1 VRRNRVAA
9 LLVLVAG
16 TAAMAAATPALAADA
31 TPPTAQAGSAAPSVT
46 LADDGYHRAAWADGK
61 HDASYTE
68 WWYFNF
74 DDPNTGV
81 RAIFSY
87 FVTNPGDIAGLGQA
101 QMVAV
106 AGTPDG
112 GVTAMDMYP
121 PAAFSASEERADV
134 TIDPGAAGA
143 DLNTVRVADDGRYII
158 KGASRANGT
167 SPDGRLRWDLTYAP
181 EAAPWLAADPMPVG
195 RLAWEKMSW
204 LVFMP
209 RARVTGSITVDGREY
224 AIDAPGY
231 HDHNWGEWIPTDALW
246 NWAQFST
253 DRVALEVGD
262 FIGKPIGIVSL
273 DVDGARTVFTHDQYT
288 LVHMRW
294 ARDLVNGLFYPV
306 ESLLTAD
313 NGSLRVQVTLHV
325 LETAPLR
332 GDLPAPLKDLI
343 IYEQTARYSGTVWER
358 VSAGDAGD
366 AGNAAGDAATTA
378 TAEAAAAGPGAW
390 RQRALLA
397 GTGFKEYTAKHY

>member
-1 VRRNRVAA
+1 MRLGKAGALLFAAGIVAA
-9 LLVLVAG
+9 S
-16 TAAMAAATPALAADA
+16 PAIAVEPSPAADA
-31 TPPTAQAGSAAPSVT
+31 PPAANAAPAVA
-46 LADDGYHRAAWADGK
+46 LADDGYHRALWADGR

-74 DDPNTGV
+74 DDPRTGV
-81 RAIFSY
+81 KAIFSY

-112 GVTAMDMYP
+112 GVSAMDMYP
-121 PAAFSASEERADV
+121 PAAFSASAERADV
-134 TIDPGAAGA
+134 SIGPGAGA
-143 DLNTVRVADDGRYII
+143 DLNTVRVAPDGGGPPVYLIN
-158 KGASRANGT
+158 GASR
-167 SPDGRLRWDLTYAP
+167 DGRLRWDLAYAA

-209 RARVTGSITVDGREY
+209 RARVTGSMTVDGREY
-224 AIDAPGY
+224 VIDAPGY

-246 NWAQFST
+246 NWAQFSAPGGGT
-253 DRVALEVGD
+253 PGAGTAGVALEVGD
-262 FIGKPIGIVSL
+262 FIGKPIGVVSIDL
-273 DVDGARTVFTHDQYT
+273 DGERTVFTRDQYT
-288 LVHMRW
+288 LVHARW
-294 ARDLVNGLFYPV
+294 AWDSVNGLFYPV

-313 NGSLRVQVTLHV
+313 NGSLRVQVTMRA

-343 IYEQTARYSGTVWER
+343 IYEQTARYDGA
-358 VSAGDAGD
+358 VSDRAPG
-366 AGNAAGDAATTA
+366 AAGAAG
-378 TAEAAAAGPGAW
+378 AAAGEW

-397 GTGFKEYTAKHY
+397 GTGFKEYTAKHR